1 MNNSLLWG
9 CIADDFTGAS
19 DAASFLV
26 KGGLKT
32 ILFNGLPSLA
42 PEDCQAVHV
51 HAPSCPHYR
60 CPFHDGRACCVPL
73 PRSPVP
79 LHPPP
84 RLRLLRAAPFRS
96 LPRLRWPPL
105 SPFPPRLRL
114 LRAAPFR
121 SLPDS
126 GCPARSRLSRLSR
139 DDADAPLP
147 PPAVPPPNPESPS
160 WSCPG
165 FPLG

>member
-32 ILFNGLPSLA
+32 ILFNGLPSLT
-42 PEDCQAVHV
+42 PEDCQAIHV

-79 LHPPP
+79 LHP
-84 RLRLLRAAPFRS
+84 
-96 LPRLRWPPL
+96 
-105 SPFPPRLRL
+105 PPRLRL

-160 WSCPG
+160 WSWPG